1 MHAVKGSERALGE
14 MTPPADRD
22 RSLDAAKGLLIF
34 LVVMGH
40 ALPGGSAVTEFIYL
54 FHMPAFVFISGV
66 LTRDAPLSAARVDG
80 LLKRLLA
87 PLLIFQALY
96 VGFEL
101 LAPGDTHLDAETL
114 LTPRWPL
121 WFLAALFA
129 WRLLGPALRRVR
141 GALVYSVALCLAI
154 GTVELPQMFSINY
167 ILAFLPFFVLGLH
180 LEPTSLRH
188 LRRPAVRA
196 GSVLVLFGAGW
207 VTWAIQDL
215 APLRP
220 WFELSHSYQSL
231 QVSAADGIALKFLQL
246 VVSAVVMCAVL
257 SLVPTRTPLL
267 ITAGVYSM
275 YPYLLHRFAVK
286 AYSWWWP
293 EPAWNGTAQ
302 IVAIAAAS
310 VGFTL
315 LALTPQVRRAF
326 RMVVE
331 PDARWLLRGSDRRAG
346 RGTPRP
352 RDAKGS
358 ATMTP

>member
-1 MHAVKGSERALGE
+1 
-14 MTPPADRD
+14 
-22 RSLDAAKGLLIF
+22 LDAAKGLLIF

-80 LLKRLLA
+80 LLRRLLA

-96 VGFEL
+96 IGFEL
-101 LAPGDTHLDAETL
+101 LAPGGAHLEAETL
-114 LTPRWPL
+114 FTPRWPL
-121 WFLAALFA
+121 WFLAALLA
-129 WRLLGPALRRVR
+129 WRLLSPVLRRVR
-141 GALVYSVALCLAI
+141 GVLAYSVALCLAI

-180 LEPTSLRH
+180 LEPTSLRK
-188 LRRPAVRA
+188 LRHPAVRA
-196 GSVLVLFGAGW
+196 GSVLVLLGAGW

-231 QVSAADGIALKFLQL
+231 HVSAADGIALKFLQL
-246 VVSAVVMCAVL
+246 VVSALVMCAVL
-257 SLVPTRTPLL
+257 SLAPTRTPSL

-286 AYSWWWP
+286 AHNWWWP
-293 EPAWNGTAQ
+293 ESGWNGNAQ
-302 IVAIAAAS
+302 VMAIAAAS

-315 LALTPQVRRAF
+315 FTLTPPVRRVF
-326 RMVVE
+326 RKLVE
-331 PDARWLLRGSDRRAG
+331 PDAGWLVRGSDRRAG
-346 RGTPRP
+346 RGRSRT

-358 ATMTP
+358 VTMTP